1 MEPSDNHATWHH
13 QLLIIEKNIW
23 NEMFISIIDV
33 LPIYFHERA
42 THLLSQTLYLRIFS
56 RNSMYFLFYMVEEV
70 LEYVEKKIRYVE

>member
-33 LPIYFHERA
+33 LPIYFHEPCIYEFFEEIRC
-42 THLLSQTLYLRIFS
+42 IF
-56 RNSMYFLFYMVEEV
+56 FYTVEEV